1 MRMTEYTEEEY
12 LRKFRISECPNCR
25 SRVVKTIERTKGDTR
40 YTVYVCERC
49 RLVIAR
55 EVK

>member
-1 MRMTEYTEEEY
+1 MTEYTEEEY
-12 LRKFRISECPNCR
+12 LRKFRLHSCPNCL
-25 SRVVKTIERTKGDTR
+25 SRKVETFERTKGETR

-49 RLVIAR
+49 KLVIKR